1 MFSLWLESKGEQ
13 REVGKE
19 KSMIESSVAI
29 TAVICTAM
37 LWLLLGFMIGY
48 ECGKH
53 ER

>member
-1 MFSLWLESKGEQ
+1 MWLESKGEQ

-29 TAVICTAM
+29 TGVICTAL
-37 LWLLLGFMIGY
+37 LWLLLGLIIGY
-48 ECGKH
+48 ECGKY